1 MGNYWIV
8 FSREIQV
15 TGWLLGET
23 RSSSFHWYNS
33 GSGFTAD
40 LPKERVING
49 LGGDKHGAG
58 QILGLQELQVSEV
71 MQEESCSPSVLV
83 S

>member
-23 RSSSFHWYNS
+23 PSSSFHWYNS

-40 LPKERVING
+40 LPKESDVINDQ
-49 LGGDKHGAG
+49 GGDKH
-58 QILGLQELQVSEV
+58 
-71 MQEESCSPSVLV
+71 
-83 S
+83 

>member
-23 RSSSFHWYNS
+23 HSSSFHWYSS

-40 LPKERVING
+40 LPKEGGVINDQ
-49 LGGDKHGAG
+49 GGVKH
-58 QILGLQELQVSEV
+58 
-71 MQEESCSPSVLV
+71 
-83 S
+83 